1 LTLGQRWGYLA
12 GGLQWYG
19 DLLGLVFYLFLL
31 AGAANLAEGGG
42 QLFRKITGFLVAAV
56 PVLVLLG
63 LLRAVALLRRG
74 TGASWRDA
82 FGAFFIWQA
91 TSLVVARASVQ
102 GLFAKEAVFM
112 RTPKTFEH
120 ASWWQVI
127 RANRAES
134 FLAACGAVGIAAA
147 LTHPTTLSGP
157 LLAALL
163 FFPTLGFAAAPFNSL
178 AAQRAALPPDLR
190 QRRRTEFLRQ
200 PTVVRGAIAASGVAV
215 VAAGTAAV
223 LALLAAAPT
232 ATQVQS
238 PALVA
243 PAPASSSANSLS
255 SAPSSASSS
264 SAAPTPTSTATTT
277 PPASP
282 SPSGSATPTTSPTPT
297 PTVSP
302 TGSSAPATA
311 SPSPPPPAS
320 SSPSAAN

>member
-1 LTLGQRWGYLA
+1 LTPGQRWGYLS

-19 DLLGLVFYLFLL
+19 DLLGLIFYLFLL

-112 RTPKTFEH
+112 RTPKTFDH
-120 ASWWQVI
+120 SSWWQVI
-127 RANRAES
+127 KANRAES

-147 LTHPTTLSGP
+147 LSHASTLSGP

-163 FFPTLGFAAAPFNSL
+163 LFPTLGFAAAPFNSF

-190 QRRRTEFLRQ
+190 HRRRTEFLRQ
-200 PTVVRGAIAASGVAV
+200 PTVVRGAVAASGVAV
-215 VAAGTAAV
+215 VAAVTAAV
-223 LALLAAAPT
+223 LAILAAAPA
-232 ATQVQS
+232 ATQVHT
-238 PALVA
+238 PTLVQ
-243 PAPASSSANSLS
+243 PAPSTPNSG
-255 SAPSSASSS
+255 SSS
-264 SAAPTPTSTATTT
+264 SATPAPSTSSATPTPTPTTT
-277 PPASP
+277 APVSP
-282 SPSGSATPTTSPTPT
+282 SPSGSGTPTTSPTP
-297 PTVSP
+297 SP
-302 TGSSAPATA
+302 TASSAPATTSPTA
-311 SPSPPPPAS
+311 SPSAS
-320 SSPSAAN
+320 SSPSP